1 MIEKR
6 PSEERNQGRDRNW
19 NRDRDR
25 DRGVS
30 IAITHVLTIGI
41 TTILIAMLVM
51 SASTMLESETDRSI
65 ETSLETVGE
74 RLADEIANVDRIAS
88 RNGTGTVTLTVDHPR
103 TVSSSGYTVE
113 LLNDSS
119 EAPLIEDGPCL
130 RLTARSADVVVYV
143 PVAVDADLE
152 GSATGGTMEIS
163 ADGDGTIT
171 IAEVDE

>member
-6 PSEERNQGRDRNW
+6 PSDERNQGRDRN
-19 NRDRDR
+19 RDR

-41 TTILIAMLVM
+41 TTILIAMLMM
-51 SASTMLESETDRSI
+51 SAGTMLESETERSV

-88 RNGTGTVTLTVDHPR
+88 RNGTGTVNLTVDHPR

-119 EAPLIEDGPCL
+119 EAPLIEDGTPCL

-143 PVAVDADLE
+143 PVAVDADLN